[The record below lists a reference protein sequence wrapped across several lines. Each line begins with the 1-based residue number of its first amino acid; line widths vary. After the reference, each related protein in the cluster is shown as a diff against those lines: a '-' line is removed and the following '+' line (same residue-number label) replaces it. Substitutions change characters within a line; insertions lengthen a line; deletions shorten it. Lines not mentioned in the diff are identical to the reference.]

1 MNQTMKDNNTNN
13 NINTHVDNID
23 KDHFETE
30 NMVDRNSIRE
40 LNKMGT
46 MPVGKLLRSMSIPAM
61 LSMMVQSMYSIIN
74 SIFVGY
80 LGEAALTAVTLIFP
94 IQILIIA
101 FGAGTGVGL
110 NSLIARRLGE
120 RRFQEANSA
129 ATHGLLL
136 ALVNWF
142 IFLIFG
148 LFFSSSFV
156 GIFSSNPAI
165 VGDAVSYC
173 TIVTSLSIFI
183 FVQVHVEKIMQAT
196 GNMIYPMISSLS
208 GAISN
213 IIINPILIF
222 GLLGAPKL
230 GVTGAAIGT
239 VIAQCIS
246 MSVGL
251 FFLFKKKHDVKIN
264 FKNFKIDWVTLKNIY
279 AVGLPSI
286 IMQSISS
293 VMILG
298 LNSILISFSE
308 AAVAVLG
315 IYYRLQSII
324 FMPVFGLNQ
333 GTMPVMGYNF
343 GARKKDRLI
352 QAFKL
357 ALITAIIIMAIGLVM
372 FQVFP
377 IPLLKLFSA
386 SPEMIEIGVIALRT
400 ISTSFIFAAVGIIA
414 STLFQ
419 ATAHGILSSIVSLL
433 RQLILLLP
441 LAWVLSRTMGLNYVW
456 LAFPMSEVFSL
467 MASLFFLQYIYKK
480 EIKHLGDE

>member
-173 TIVTSLSIFI
+173 TIVHSLSIF
-183 FVQVHVEKIMQAT
+183 
-196 GNMIYPMISSLS
+196 YSS
-208 GAISN
+208 
-213 IIINPILIF
+213 
-222 GLLGAPKL
+222 PK
-230 GVTGAAIGT
+230 
-239 VIAQCIS
+239 C
-246 MSVGL
+246 
-251 FFLFKKKHDVKIN
+251 
-264 FKNFKIDWVTLKNIY
+264 
-279 AVGLPSI
+279 
-286 IMQSISS
+286 
-293 VMILG
+293 
-298 LNSILISFSE
+298 LISF
-308 AAVAVLG
+308 L
-315 IYYRLQSII
+315 
-324 FMPVFGLNQ
+324 
-333 GTMPVMGYNF
+333 
-343 GARKKDRLI
+343 
-352 QAFKL
+352 
-357 ALITAIIIMAIGLVM
+357 
-372 FQVFP
+372 
-377 IPLLKLFSA
+377 
-386 SPEMIEIGVIALRT
+386 
-400 ISTSFIFAAVGIIA
+400 
-414 STLFQ
+414 
-419 ATAHGILSSIVSLL
+419 
-433 RQLILLLP
+433 
-441 LAWVLSRTMGLNYVW
+441 
-456 LAFPMSEVFSL
+456 
-467 MASLFFLQYIYKK
+467 
-480 EIKHLGDE
+480 